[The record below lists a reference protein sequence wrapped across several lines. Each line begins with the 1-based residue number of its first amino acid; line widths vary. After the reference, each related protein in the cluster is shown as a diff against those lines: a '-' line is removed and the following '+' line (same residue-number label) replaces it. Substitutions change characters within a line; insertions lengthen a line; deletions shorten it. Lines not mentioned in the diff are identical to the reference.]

1 MYLIYKHTNT
11 VSNKA
16 YIGFT
21 SKSINDRFI
30 EHIKESLKDSDTNR
44 AFHLAILKY
53 PLEVWHSEILAQTES
68 LEDAKNIEVNL
79 IQEHKTHF
87 KDGGY
92 NMTIGGDGFVGGC
105 HSSDSKL
112 QTSLKLRKSKNYI
125 NGRKGKKLSDDHLVR
140 LKQKRPHYKKITE
153 EQFYFIKNNLD
164 KKSYSELATHLRT
177 DIKTIKRW
185 ASRND
190 FKNKVR
196 DSKHLRSLTKS
207 QYDYIQS
214 NKNTMSLKN
223 ISQELSLRYDLV
235 KKWSGM
241 DW

>member
-11 VSNKA
+11 LSNKA

-21 SKSINDRFI
+21 SKSIEDRFI
-30 EHIKESLKDSDTNR
+30 EHIKESLKNPNNR

-68 LEDAKNIEVNL
+68 LEDAKNIEINL

-87 KDGGY
+87 KNGGY
-92 NMTIGGDGFVGGC
+92 NMTIGGDGFVGGS

-125 NGRKGKKLSDDHLVR
+125 NGRKGQKLSDGHLSQ
-140 LKQKRPHYKKITE
+140 LKQKRPYYKKITKE
-153 EQFYFIKNNLD
+153 EFYFIKNNLD
-164 KKSYSELATHLRT
+164 KKSYSELASLLHT

-214 NKNTMSLKN
+214 NKNNKSLKN
-223 ISQELSLRYDLV
+223 ISQDLSLSYDLV
-235 KKWSGM
+235 KKWAKSP
-241 DW
+241 W